1 MTYPPHPGEHNP
13 AYPTSGQ
20 PAGWGPPQPPT
31 SGQPAGWGPPQPPPY
46 PQQPD
51 PTRPYPAP
59 PAYDPHQPYGAV
71 PQYGVPGFPPPPP
84 PPRKSKNTPI
94 VVSVVALVLVLCV
107 GVLTSLY
114 LIGKNAADQETV
126 DAAGTAGPRTES
138 TAGPTSEPAVE
149 PTTDAP
155 RVTVRITEPA
165 RLGGRPKLTGEE
177 FADITE
183 EFQRSIAADFG
194 AGDSFGAFYGDIEKE
209 NIVVAIAVETEV
221 PLPGVALS
229 GIFAGIGNGGLKVT
243 NLTDAGT
250 GRLGGA
256 AKCGDADADGVA
268 VAVCSWADEG
278 SIGMIMWHFKKA
290 RQVRA
295 EFPKLRAQIET
306 KS

>member
-20 PAGWGPPQPPT
+20 PAGWGPPQPP
-31 SGQPAGWGPPQPPPY
+31 PY
-46 PQQPD
+46 PHQPD
-51 PTRPYPAP
+51 PTRPYPAAP

-71 PQYGVPGFPPPPP
+71 PQYGVPGFPPPPQ

-94 VVSVVALVLVLCV
+94 VISVVALTLVLCV

-114 LIGKNAADQETV
+114 LIGKNASDQDTV
-126 DAAGTAGPRTES
+126 AATPTGERSTEV
-138 TAGPTSEPAVE
+138 TTEPAAD
-149 PTTDAP
+149 PTVTTP
-155 RVTVRITEPA
+155 RVTVKITEPA
-165 RLGGRPKLTGEE
+165 KLGGRPKLTGEE
-177 FADITE
+177 FADITD
-183 EFQRSIAADFG
+183 EFQESIAADFG

-221 PLPGVALS
+221 PLPGVALG
-229 GIFAGIGNGGLKVT
+229 GIFTGIGNGGLKVT
-243 NLTDAGT
+243 NLTDAST
-250 GRLGGA
+250 GKLGGA